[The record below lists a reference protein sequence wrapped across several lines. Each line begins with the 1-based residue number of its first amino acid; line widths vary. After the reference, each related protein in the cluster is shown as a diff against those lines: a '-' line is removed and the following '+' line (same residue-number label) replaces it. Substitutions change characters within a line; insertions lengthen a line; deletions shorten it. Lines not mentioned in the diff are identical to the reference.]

1 MEVWRKRDPA
11 DSIFAPSKKGE
22 THPPSIL
29 PPSRLYSHAG
39 RLGGPEVETG
49 AEKSI
54 ERSGLRQGVTIW
66 STAAIMPLG
75 GKVWAAGDLFIFNL
89 LCPYD
94 KRENLNLDW
103 VRY

>member
-1 MEVWRKRDPA
+1 MFGTMRAALLEQN
-11 DSIFAPSKKGE
+11 
-22 THPPSIL
+22 
-29 PPSRLYSHAG
+29 
-39 RLGGPEVETG
+39 
-49 AEKSI
+49 
-54 ERSGLRQGVTIW
+54 GLLRVTIW
-66 STAAIMPLG
+66 RSAAIMPLG